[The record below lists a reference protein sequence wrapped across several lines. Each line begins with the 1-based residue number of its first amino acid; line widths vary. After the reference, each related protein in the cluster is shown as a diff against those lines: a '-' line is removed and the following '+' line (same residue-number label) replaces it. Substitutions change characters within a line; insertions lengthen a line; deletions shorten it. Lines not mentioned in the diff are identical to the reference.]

1 MIETLNATCKGRLVM
16 TQISA
21 LDNQSVVR
29 LASAGTFLPT
39 SRGAIVT
46 GANSL
51 IAIVKEKEAAAI
63 KYGLL
68 GMLSIISTYATMW
81 LVGISMNYTFSL

>member
-1 MIETLNATCKGRLVM
+1 MIEMLNATCKGRLVM

-29 LASAGTFLPT
+29 IASAGTFLPT
-39 SRGAIVT
+39 SGRAIVAGT
-46 GANSL
+46 TSL
-51 IAIVKEKEAAAI
+51 VAIIKEKEAVAI

-68 GMLSIISTYATMW
+68 GTLSIVSTYASMW
-81 LVGISMNYTFSL
+81 LVGISMNYSFNL

>member
-1 MIETLNATCKGRLVM
+1 MIEMLNATCKGRLVM

-29 LASAGTFLPT
+29 IASAGTFLPT
-39 SRGAIVT
+39 SGRAIVA

-51 IAIVKEKEAAAI
+51 LAIIKEKEAAAI

-68 GMLSIISTYATMW
+68 GTLSIVSTYASMW
-81 LVGISMNYTFSL
+81 LVGISMNYSFNL